1 MSSAKR
7 ALSLA
12 VVLVLSLCMAAGVE
26 AQEDKWSFVFTPQ
39 LWMANIAENGF
50 APPGRI
56 GSTPFAAT
64 AVVQGVPRNLA
75 VTISEQSIDRGD
87 SDPGSIFY
95 PQWGG
100 QLAAQYRRWTIAVG
114 AQYVSFTTTTP
125 LIRNDSPGPFTCQFT
140 SPGPGTPPF
149 VPFSCNVLFGTVNT
163 GAGANIGTEKVRT
176 DRTDVDLILSY
187 FVPDVVKDVL
197 DVSIGAGFKW
207 IRASGQRELINTPG
221 TVFPPLGVSNT
232 LAPLQ
237 YIYADGRMSNSA
249 SFLDNFY
256 GLTIPT
262 SLSFQ
267 LTRDKKW
274 LLPVTMVPF
283 LGYERQDDQVN
294 GLKTAFA
301 YGGTFDAGVRYV
313 FDNGVAL
320 YAGYRAQVI
329 QGVERY
335 FAQGPLFNMSVRF
348 GGR

>member
-1 MSSAKR
+1 MSSAKPAMLL
-7 ALSLA
+7 AL
-12 VVLVLSLCMAAGVE
+12 VVLVSLCLVTGVQ
-26 AQEDKWSFVFTPQ
+26 AQDDQWSFVFTPQ
-39 LWMANIAENGF
+39 LWMANIPENGF
-50 APPGRI
+50 APPARI
-56 GSTPFAAT
+56 GAT
-64 AVVQGVPRNLA
+64 AFSALTQVQGVTRQVA
-75 VTISEQSIDRGD
+75 VSVTEQSITRGD
-87 SDPGSIFY
+87 SDPSSMFY

-100 QLAAQYRRWTIAVG
+100 QIAAQFRQWTIAAG
-114 AQYVSFTTTTP
+114 AQYVSFETTTS
-125 LIRNDSPGPFTCQFT
+125 LIRSDGPLTCQFT
-140 SPGPGTPPF
+140 TPGPGQPVGVSFP
-149 VPFSCNVLFGTVNT
+149 CQIQGATVNVNP
-163 GAGANIGTEKVRT
+163 GAILGTEKIRT

-187 FVPDVVKDVL
+187 FIPDVIKDVL
-197 DVSIGAGFKW
+197 DVSIGGGFKW
-207 IRASGQRELINTPG
+207 IRASGQRVLINTAGNPA
-221 TVFPPLGVSNT
+221 PPFGISNT

-237 YIYADGRMSNSA
+237 YTYADGRQSNSA

-256 GLTIPT
+256 GATIPT

-274 LLPVTMVPF
+274 LLPVTAVPF

-294 GLKTAFA
+294 GVKTAFA

>member
-1 MSSAKR
+1 MSSAKHAMLL
-7 ALSLA
+7 AL
-12 VVLVLSLCMAAGVE
+12 VVVVSLCLVPCVE
-26 AQEDKWSFVFTPQ
+26 AQDDKWSFVFTPQ
-39 LWMANIAENGF
+39 LWMANISENGF
-50 APPGRI
+50 APPSRI
-56 GSTPFAAT
+56 GSTPFGAT
-64 AVVQGVPRNLA
+64 TIFQGVQRNLA
-75 VTISEQSIDRGD
+75 VIVSEQSLDRGS

-100 QLAAQYRRWTIAVG
+100 QLAAQYRQWTIAAG
-114 AQYVSFTTTTP
+114 AQYVSFETNTTLT
-125 LIRNDSPGPFTCQFT
+125 RNDSPAPFTCQFT
-140 SPGPGTPPF
+140 NNGPGIPAFT
-149 VPFSCNVLFGTVNT
+149 PFSCNVLGFSNT
-163 GAGANIGTEKVRT
+163 GAGAVLGSEKIRT

-187 FVPDVVKDVL
+187 FIPDVIKDVM
-197 DVSIGAGFKW
+197 DVSIGGGFKW
-207 IRASGQRELINTPG
+207 IRASGQRTLTNTPG
-221 TVFPPLGVSNT
+221 NVTNLGFSNT
-232 LAPLQ
+232 LSPLQ
-237 YIYADGRMSNSA
+237 YIYADGRMSNTA

-294 GLKTAFA
+294 GVKTAFA

>member
-1 MSSAKR
+1 MSSPKPAV
-7 ALSLA
+7 SLA
-12 VVLVLSLCMAAGVE
+12 LALVLSLCTVAGVQ
-26 AQEDKWSFVFTPQ
+26 AQDDKWSIVFTPQ
-39 LWMANIAENGF
+39 LWMANIVENGF
-50 APPGRI
+50 APPARI
-56 GSTPFAAT
+56 GAT
-64 AVVQGVPRNLA
+64 AFSAVTLDQGVPRTVA
-75 VTISEQSIDRGD
+75 VSVTEQSITRGD
-87 SDPGSIFY
+87 SDPSSTFY

-100 QLAAQYRRWTIAVG
+100 QIAGQYRQWTIAAG
-114 AQYVSFTTTTP
+114 AQYVSFETTTP
-125 LIRNDSPGPFTCQFT
+125 LVRNDGPFTCQFLT
-140 SPGPGTPPF
+140 PGPGRPVGEQFP
-149 VPFSCNVLFGTVNT
+149 CNVT
-163 GAGANIGTEKVRT
+163 GATTNVGPGAILGTEKIKT

-187 FVPDVVKDVL
+187 FIPDVIKDVL
-197 DVSIGAGFKW
+197 DVSIGGGFKW
-207 IRASGQRELINTPG
+207 IRASGQRTLTNTPG
-221 TVFPPLGVSNT
+221 NLSASGISNT

-237 YIYADGRMSNSA
+237 YTYADGRLSNTA

-256 GLTIPT
+256 GATIPV

-294 GLKTAFA
+294 GVKSEFA

-313 FDNGVAL
+313 FDNGIAL

-348 GGR
+348 GGK